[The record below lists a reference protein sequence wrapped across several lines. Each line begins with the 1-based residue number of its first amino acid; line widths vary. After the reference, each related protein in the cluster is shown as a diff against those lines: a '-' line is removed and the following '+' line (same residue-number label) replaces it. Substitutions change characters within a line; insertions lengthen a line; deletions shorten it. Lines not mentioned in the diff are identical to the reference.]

1 MKKSIHATALSSAF
15 LLAAFTLHATP
26 NTAQAGDFMSLLSN
40 NGAGYDL
47 SDALLGED
55 SSLDI
60 GGWTQFG
67 YSTRSTGLFN
77 DQEHSVRNQQTWL
90 YVEKV
95 ADGSDGFDLGFR
107 IDAVYGG
114 DAQDTQAFGNTDG
127 EWDLRDNFNHGDDGF
142 AIPQLYVEAAHGDLS
157 VKAGH
162 FYTLVGYE
170 VVTAPDNF
178 FMSHAFTMY
187 LSEPF
192 THTGVVAT
200 YSGFENIEFYGG
212 WTAGWDTGFDQ
223 FDGGS
228 SFLGGFSVAP
238 LESVTLTYIAT
249 AGNLGAIG
257 DGYSHSIVVD
267 TAVTDNLNY
276 VLQSDF
282 VTTNVDVLGV
292 EEDYESYG
300 LNNYLIYSLSDT
312 LGVGARAEWWN
323 ANDAS
328 YYEVTAGVNYK
339 PLPNL
344 TFRPELRYQWGDGD
358 EAESRM
364 VTADNPAGLPIDE
377 GIIFGIDAIVT
388 F

>member
-1 MKKSIHATALSSAF
+1 MRQSIYTTALSSAF
-15 LLAAFTLHATP
+15 LLAAVALPATP
-26 NTAQAGDFMSLLSN
+26 NQAHAGLMDVLSN
-40 NGAGYDL
+40 NGEGYDL
-47 SDALLGED
+47 GTALLGED
-55 SSLDI
+55 SPIDI

-67 YSTRSTGLFN
+67 YTTRSTGLFN
-77 DQEHSVRNQQTWL
+77 DQPHSVRNQQTWL
-90 YVEKV
+90 YIEKAV
-95 ADGSDGFDLGFR
+95 DGSDGLDFGFR
-107 IDAVYGG
+107 IDAMYGA
-114 DAQDTQAFGNTDG
+114 DAQDTQSFGNNEG

-142 AIPQLYVEAAHGDLS
+142 AIPQLYVEAAQGDFS

-228 SFLGGFSVAP
+228 NFLGGFSLSP
-238 LESVTLTYIAT
+238 LESVALTYIAT

-267 TAVTDNLNY
+267 TAITDKLNY
-276 VLQSDF
+276 VLQSDL
-282 VTTNVDVLGV
+282 VTTDVDVLGV
-292 EEDYESYG
+292 DEDYESYG
-300 LNNYLIYSLSDT
+300 INNYLTYWCSDMW
-312 LGVGARAEWWN
+312 GVGARAEWWN

-339 PLPNL
+339 PVPNL

-358 EAESRM
+358 EEESQT
-364 VTADNPAGLPIDE
+364 VTSDNPAGLPIDE
-377 GIIFGIDAIVT
+377 GIIFGMDAIFT